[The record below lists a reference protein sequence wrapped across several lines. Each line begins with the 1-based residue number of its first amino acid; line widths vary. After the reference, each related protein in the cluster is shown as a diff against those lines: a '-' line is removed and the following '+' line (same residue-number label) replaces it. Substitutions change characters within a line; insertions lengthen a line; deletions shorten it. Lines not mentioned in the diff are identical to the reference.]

1 MSTVQNVRNPILSG
15 LNFFLDPANPKS
27 IPVIP
32 STNLML
38 QSQNFISSSWSKTNV
53 TVTSGVTAP
62 DGTVTAN
69 NILNTTSTFL
79 RCQQS
84 FTGLIP
90 GTVYTYSCFIKKENY
105 RYASV
110 LVGNTSEVN
119 NNFVQYDFDLNVV
132 TSSVSLPYRPS
143 NLSSVF
149 IIDGWYRL
157 SFTFSIPSGYG
168 DNVKIS
174 GPGAI
179 NNYGPSISGNSL
191 NVWGAQLEISPFA
204 TPYIPTTTTSA
215 SRSAVY
221 DLSNSLNTSNL
232 ANGTLYNSSNLGNFF
247 FDATDDF
254 INLTNYFS
262 STTWSVNYFTKFNIS
277 KIKSTQQGFLNRNSV
292 GNSDGRLILEL
303 TYSASIGQISI
314 DSNSNIY
321 IGGRIVEYNGTE
333 RQFIVKTDSSGTLIT
348 QFNLGLSITQTQSVT
363 CIGFN
368 SSGDLLYG
376 GYNLNNLVRVNST
389 TGALLQTVSTV
400 NASITQSKFIIDSTN
415 DKIYIGGW
423 FTSIQGTA
431 AQRLAR
437 LNLSAMTI
445 DTSFNTTTGFVNT
458 EDVQDMVLQPDGKLI
473 VLGQFTSYKG
483 VSINRIVRLNS
494 DASIDPTF
502 QTSGATFGF
511 NGNISRNC
519 TVLLSDGKVV
529 VGGAFTTYSGV
540 TYNRIIRL
548 NSNGTIDNTFTIGTG
563 FNDVVNCVTIQSDG
577 KLLVGGSFT
586 TYSGQSNSSLV
597 RLNSNGTKDT
607 TFTGITN
614 STVTSI
620 TVQNDGKIL
629 IGGSSI
635 TQVNGTN
642 VNQVCRLNTDGS
654 IDNTFSA
661 GTGILGA
668 YRFNCQINY
677 SSAVSTITQQIF
689 YGYKTATDWRK
700 YEVIGDLLSNKWF
713 NMCVTKSTGNTISV
727 YYDGTLYQSATPS
740 PVFSTNNIT
749 NRIGPANGNVG
760 VIQYYNRELSSTEVL
775 NNYRSFKDRYQIT

>member
-1 MSTVQNVRNPILSG
+1 MSTVQSVRNTVTSG
-15 LNFFLDPANPKS
+15 LSLFLDPANPRFYT
-27 IPVIP
+27 PTG
-32 STNLML
+32 STILD
-38 QSQNFISSSWSKTNV
+38 ISSSSNV
-53 TVTSGVTAP
+53 
-62 DGTVTAN
+62 GT
-69 NILNTTSTFL
+69 
-79 RCQQS
+79 
-84 FTGLIP
+84 
-90 GTVYTYSCFIKKENY
+90 
-105 RYASV
+105 
-110 LVGNTSEVN
+110 
-119 NNFVQYDFDLNVV
+119 
-132 TSSVSLPYRPS
+132 
-143 NLSSVF
+143 
-149 IIDGWYRL
+149 
-157 SFTFSIPSGYG
+157 
-168 DNVKIS
+168 
-174 GPGAI
+174 
-179 NNYGPSISGNSL
+179 
-191 NVWGAQLEISPFA
+191 
-204 TPYIPTTTTSA
+204 
-215 SRSAVY
+215 
-221 DLSNSLNTSNL
+221 L
-232 ANGTLYNSSNLGNFF
+232 ANGTLYNSSNAGNFL
-247 FDATDDF
+247 FDATDDY
-254 INLTNYFS
+254 INLTNFFS
-262 STTWSVNYFTKFNIS
+262 ATTWSVNYFIKFNIS
-277 KIKSTQQGFLNRNSV
+277 KIKATQQGFLNRNSV
-292 GNSDGRLILEL
+292 VNSDGRLNLEL
-303 TYSASIGQISI
+303 TYV
-314 DSNSNIY
+314 SNITQ
-321 IGGRIVEYNGTE
+321 ILLDSSGNIFISGWFVEYNGIE
-333 RQFIVKTDSSGTLIT
+333 RQFIVKLTSTGSLIPE
-348 QFNLGLSITQTQSVT
+348 FNAGLSVIATQYIS

-376 GYNLNNLVRVNST
+376 GYNLGNLRRINST

-400 NASITQSKFIIDSTN
+400 NASITQSKFIIDNAN

-473 VLGQFTSYKG
+473 VLGSFTSYKG
-483 VSINRIVRLNS
+483 VSINRIVRINS

-519 TVLLSDGKVV
+519 TVLQSDGKVI

-548 NSNGTIDNTFTIGTG
+548 NSNGTIDNTFVIGTG
-563 FNDVVNCVTIQSDG
+563 FNTNVNCITLQSDG
-577 KLLVGGSFT
+577 KILVGGGFS
-586 TYSGQSNSSLV
+586 TYSGQSNSFLV
-597 RLNSNGTKDT
+597 RLDSNGTKDT
-607 TFTGITN
+607 TFTGTTN

-635 TQVNGTN
+635 TQVNSIN

-677 SSAVSTITQQIF
+677 SSTVSTITQQIF

>member
-1 MSTVQNVRNPILSG
+1 MSTVQNIRNTTLSG

-32 STNLML
+32 SINLMV
-38 QSQNFISSSWSKTNV
+38 QSQNFTSANWLKVRSSV
-53 TVTSGVTAP
+53 TASATTAP
-62 DGTVTAN
+62 DGSLTGTKLINDISNDSHYVRSDGYTFSSGDTYTISYYAKSSELSWVAIQINENSVIFPTTYTNLSGGSLGNIGAGVTAS
-69 NILNTTSTFL
+69 I
-79 RCQQS
+79 
-84 FTGLIP
+84 
-90 GTVYTYSCFIKKENY
+90 EN
-105 RYASV
+105 
-110 LVGNTSEVN
+110 VG
-119 NNFVQYDFDLNVV
+119 
-132 TSSVSLPYRPS
+132 
-143 NLSSVF
+143 
-149 IIDGWYRL
+149 DGWYRTSLTRTVVNAGL
-157 SFTFSIPSGYG
+157 SYFAILTSTGNGIPSY
-168 DNVKIS
+168 
-174 GPGAI
+174 
-179 NNYGPSISGNSL
+179 SGNGTSG
-191 NVWGAQLEISPFA
+191 VFIWGVQLERLPFS

-215 SRSAVY
+215 SRSTVY
-221 DLSNSLNTSNL
+221 DLSNSSNTCNL
-232 ANGTLYNSSNLGNFF
+232 ANGTLYNSSNVGNFL
-247 FDATDDF
+247 FDATDDY

-262 STTWSVNYFTKFNIS
+262 ATTWSVNYFTKFNIS
-277 KIKSTQQGFLNRNSV
+277 KIKTTQQGVLNRNSV
-292 GNSDGRLILEL
+292 VNSDGRLLLEL
-303 TYSASIGQISI
+303 TYVSNVNQILL
-314 DSNSNIY
+314 DSSGNIF
-321 IGGRIVEYNGTE
+321 ISGWFVEYNGVE
-333 RQFIVKTDSSGTLIT
+333 RQFIVKLTSTGSLIPE
-348 QFNLGLSITQTQSVT
+348 FNAGLSINQTQLVT

-376 GYNLNNLVRVNST
+376 GYNLGNLRRINST
-389 TGALLQTVSTV
+389 TGTLQQTIATV
-400 NASITQSKFIIDSTN
+400 NATIIQSKFIIDNAN
-415 DKIYIGGW
+415 DKIYVGGW
-423 FTSIQGTA
+423 FTSIQGTN

-445 DTSFNTTTGFVNT
+445 DTSFNTTTGFVND
-458 EDVQDMVLQPDGKLI
+458 EDVQDMILQPDGKLI
-473 VLGQFTSYKG
+473 VLGRFTSYKG

-519 TVLLSDGKVV
+519 TVLQSDGKVI

-540 TYNRIIRL
+540 TRNRIIRL
-548 NSNGTIDNTFTIGTG
+548 NSDGTIDNTFTIGSG
-563 FNDVVNCVTIQSDG
+563 FNSDVTCVALQSDG
-577 KLLVGGSFT
+577 KILVGGSFG
-586 TYSGQSNSSLV
+586 TYSGITSSDRII

-607 TFTGITN
+607 TFTASTN

-620 TVQNDGKIL
+620 TIQNDGKIL
-629 IGGSSI
+629 IGGGSI
-635 TQVNGTN
+635 TQVNSVN
-642 VNQVCRLNTDGS
+642 VNQVCRLNTNGS

-740 PVFSTNNIT
+740 TVFSTNNIT

-760 VIQYYNRELSSTEVL
+760 VIQYYNRELSSVEVL

>member
-1 MSTVQNVRNPILSG
+1 MSTVQSVRNTVTSG
-15 LNFFLDPANPKS
+15 LSLFLDPANPRFYT
-27 IPVIP
+27 PTG
-32 STNLML
+32 ST
-38 QSQNFISSSWSKTNV
+38 I
-53 TVTSGVTAP
+53 
-62 DGTVTAN
+62 
-69 NILNTTSTFL
+69 
-79 RCQQS
+79 
-84 FTGLIP
+84 
-90 GTVYTYSCFIKKENY
+90 
-105 RYASV
+105 
-110 LVGNTSEVN
+110 
-119 NNFVQYDFDLNVV
+119 YD
-132 TSSVSLPYRPS
+132 
-143 NLSSVF
+143 
-149 IIDGWYRL
+149 I
-157 SFTFSIPSGYG
+157 
-168 DNVKIS
+168 
-174 GPGAI
+174 
-179 NNYGPSISGNSL
+179 
-191 NVWGAQLEISPFA
+191 
-204 TPYIPTTTTSA
+204 
-215 SRSAVY
+215 
-221 DLSNSLNTSNL
+221 SNSSNIGSL
-232 ANGTLYNSSNLGNFF
+232 SNGTLYNSSNVGNFL
-247 FDATDDF
+247 FDATDDY

-262 STTWSVNYFTKFNIS
+262 ATTWSVNYFAKFNIS
-277 KIKSTQQGFLNRNSV
+277 KIKATQQAVLNRNSV
-292 GNSDGRLILEL
+292 VNSDGRLLLEL
-303 TYSASIGQISI
+303 TYVSNVNQILL
-314 DSNSNIY
+314 DSSGNIF
-321 IGGRIVEYNGTE
+321 ISGWFVEYNGVE
-333 RQFIVKTDSSGTLIT
+333 RQFIVKLTSTGSLIPE
-348 QFNLGLSITQTQSVT
+348 FNLGLSINSTQLVT

-376 GYNLNNLVRVNST
+376 GYNLGNLRRINST
-389 TGALLQTVSTV
+389 TGALQQTIATV
-400 NASITQSKFIIDSTN
+400 NATIIQSKFIIDNAN
-415 DKIYIGGW
+415 DKIYVGGW

-431 AQRLAR
+431 AQRFAR

-445 DTSFNTTTGFVNT
+445 DTSFNTTTGFVND

-473 VLGQFTSYKG
+473 VLGRFTSYKG
-483 VSINRIVRLNS
+483 IAINRIVRLNS

-519 TVLLSDGKVV
+519 TVLQSDGKVI

-563 FNDVVNCVTIQSDG
+563 FNDAVNCVTIQSDG
-577 KLLVGGSFT
+577 KLLVGGGFT
-586 TYSGQSNSSLV
+586 TYSGQSNSYLV
-597 RLNSNGTKDT
+597 RLNTNGTKDT
-607 TFTGITN
+607 TFTGTTN
-614 STVTSI
+614 SSITSI

-629 IGGSSI
+629 IGGGSI
-635 TQVNGTN
+635 TQVNSVN
-642 VNQVCRLNTDGS
+642 VNQVCRLNTNGS

-760 VIQYYNRELSSTEVL
+760 VIQYYNRELSSVEVL

>member
-1 MSTVQNVRNPILSG
+1 MSTVQSVRNTILSG

-38 QSQNFISSSWSKTNV
+38 QSQNFISSSWSKINV

-62 DGTVTAN
+62 DGTLTAN
-69 NILNTTSTFL
+69 NLLNTTSTFL

-90 GTVYTYSCFIKKENY
+90 NTVYTYSCFIKKENY

-132 TSSVSLPYRPS
+132 TSSGTLPYIPTNISSALIS
-143 NLSSVF
+143 N
-149 IIDGWYRL
+149 GWYRL
-157 SFTFSIPSGYG
+157 SFTFSIPSGFG
-168 DNVKIS
+168 NNVKIS
-174 GPGAI
+174 GPGASTGY
-179 NNYGPSISGNSL
+179 NTTISGNSL
-191 NVWGAQLEISPFA
+191 NVWGAQLEISPFS

-215 SRSAVY
+215 SRSTVY
-221 DLSNSLNTSNL
+221 DLSNSSNTCNL
-232 ANGTLYNSSNLGNFF
+232 ANGTLYNSSNVGNFF
-247 FDATDDF
+247 FDATDDY

-262 STTWSVNYFTKFNIS
+262 ATTWSVNYFTKFNIS
-277 KIKSTQQGFLNRNSV
+277 KIKTTQQGVLNRNSV
-292 GNSDGRLILEL
+292 VNSDGRLLLEL
-303 TYSASIGQISI
+303 TYVSNVNQILL
-314 DSNSNIY
+314 DSSGNIF
-321 IGGRIVEYNGTE
+321 ISGWFVEYNGVE
-333 RQFIVKTDSSGTLIT
+333 RQFIVKLTSTGSLIPE
-348 QFNLGLSITQTQSVT
+348 FNAGLSINQTQLVT

-376 GYNLNNLVRVNST
+376 GYNLGNLRRINST
-389 TGALLQTVSTV
+389 TGTLQQTIATV
-400 NASITQSKFIIDSTN
+400 NATIIQSKFIIDNAN
-415 DKIYIGGW
+415 DKIYVGGW
-423 FTSIQGTA
+423 FTSIQGTN

-445 DTSFNTTTGFVNT
+445 DTSFNTTTGFVND
-458 EDVQDMVLQPDGKLI
+458 EDVQDMILQPDGKLI
-473 VLGQFTSYKG
+473 VLGRFTSYKG

-519 TVLLSDGKVV
+519 TVLQSDGKVI

-540 TYNRIIRL
+540 TSNSIIRL

-563 FNDVVNCVTIQSDG
+563 FNGPVTCITLQSDG
-577 KLLVGGSFT
+577 KILVGGSFT
-586 TYSGQSNSSLV
+586 IYSGLTNSFLL

-607 TFTGITN
+607 TFTGTTN

-620 TVQNDGKIL
+620 TIQNDGKIL
-629 IGGSSI
+629 IGGGSI
-635 TQVNGTN
+635 TQVNSVN
-642 VNQVCRLNTDGS
+642 VNQVCRLNTNGS

-760 VIQYYNRELSSTEVL
+760 VIQYYNRELSSVEVL

>member
-1 MSTVQNVRNPILSG
+1 MSTVQSVRNTVTSG
-15 LNFFLDPANPKS
+15 LSLFLDPANPRFYT
-27 IPVIP
+27 PTG
-32 STNLML
+32 ST
-38 QSQNFISSSWSKTNV
+38 I
-53 TVTSGVTAP
+53 
-62 DGTVTAN
+62 
-69 NILNTTSTFL
+69 
-79 RCQQS
+79 
-84 FTGLIP
+84 
-90 GTVYTYSCFIKKENY
+90 
-105 RYASV
+105 
-110 LVGNTSEVN
+110 
-119 NNFVQYDFDLNVV
+119 YD
-132 TSSVSLPYRPS
+132 
-143 NLSSVF
+143 
-149 IIDGWYRL
+149 I
-157 SFTFSIPSGYG
+157 
-168 DNVKIS
+168 
-174 GPGAI
+174 
-179 NNYGPSISGNSL
+179 
-191 NVWGAQLEISPFA
+191 
-204 TPYIPTTTTSA
+204 
-215 SRSAVY
+215 
-221 DLSNSLNTSNL
+221 SNSSNIGSL
-232 ANGTLYNSSNLGNFF
+232 SNGTLYNSSNVGNFL
-247 FDATDDF
+247 FDATDDY

-262 STTWSVNYFTKFNIS
+262 ATTWSVNYFAKFNIS
-277 KIKSTQQGFLNRNSV
+277 KIKATQQAVLNRNSV
-292 GNSDGRLILEL
+292 VNSDGRLLLEL
-303 TYSASIGQISI
+303 TYVSNVNQILL
-314 DSNSNIY
+314 DSSGNIF
-321 IGGRIVEYNGTE
+321 ISGWFVEYNGVE
-333 RQFIVKTDSSGTLIT
+333 RQFIVKLTSTGSLIPE
-348 QFNLGLSITQTQSVT
+348 FNLGLSINSTQLVT

-376 GYNLNNLVRVNST
+376 GYNLGNLRRINST
-389 TGALLQTVSTV
+389 TGALQQTIATV
-400 NASITQSKFIIDSTN
+400 NATIIQSKFIIDNTN
-415 DKIYIGGW
+415 DKIYVGGW
-423 FTSIQGTA
+423 FTSIQGTS
-431 AQRLAR
+431 AQRFAR

-445 DTSFNTTTGFVNT
+445 DTSFNTTTGFVND

-473 VLGQFTSYKG
+473 VLGRFTSYKG

-519 TVLLSDGKVV
+519 TVLQSDGKVI

-548 NSNGTIDNTFTIGTG
+548 NSNGTIDNTFVIDTG
-563 FNDVVNCVTIQSDG
+563 FNTNVNCIALQSDG
-577 KLLVGGSFT
+577 KILVGGGFS
-586 TYSGQSNSSLV
+586 TYSGQSNSFLV

-607 TFTGITN
+607 TFTGTTN

-620 TVQNDGKIL
+620 TIQNDGKIL
-629 IGGSSI
+629 IGGGSI
-635 TQVNGTN
+635 TQVNSVN
-642 VNQVCRLNTDGS
+642 VNQVCRLNTNGS

-661 GTGILGA
+661 GTGILGV